1 MAYTAGVQQLG
12 VDAAAGGV
20 NGLLSQLGSYVAAEF
35 DRTLTPTGVD
45 PRTYAV
51 LMALATEDGQSQRQ
65 LSARLGIHRNAMVA
79 VIDSLER
86 QGLAER
92 RSHPEDRRAFAVT
105 LTAKA
110 RKLLPDLDARGRAL
124 EDDIASLY
132 PSLPVLFRRGRESFL
147 QDGHTEKLR
156 IDGPVIPLQ
165 NRLLHDDRK
174 SLERWLQSQS
184 RYQVAEAEKLASR
197 PWSELPRPRTL
208 VSRMRPT
215 IRRPMKIRCFW
226 G

>member
-1 MAYTAGVQQLG
+1 MIIIGRASISDMDHHPAGIASL
-12 VDAAAGGV
+12 DERIPF
-20 NGLLSQLGSYVAAEF
+20 LLSQLGSHVAAEF
-35 DRTLTPTGVD
+35 DRALTTTGVD

-51 LMALATEDGQSQRQ
+51 LMALAAEDGQSQRQ

-124 EDDIASLY
+124 EDDITSPLSPEERTTLRQLLQRVAATAELIPGVHPHLARSI
-132 PSLPVLFRRGRESFL
+132 SSSF
-147 QDGHTEKLR
+147 QQGDG
-156 IDGPVIPLQ
+156 G
-165 NRLLHDDRK
+165 DRDT
-174 SLERWLQSQS
+174 S
-184 RYQVAEAEKLASR
+184 
-197 PWSELPRPRTL
+197 
-208 VSRMRPT
+208 
-215 IRRPMKIRCFW
+215 
-226 G
+226 

>member
-1 MAYTAGVQQLG
+1 MSDMDHQPAGIASL
-12 VDAAAGGV
+12 DERIPF
-20 NGLLSQLGSYVAAEF
+20 LLSQLGSYVAGEF
-35 DRTLTPTGVD
+35 DRALITTGVD

-65 LSARLGIHRNAMVA
+65 LSARLDIHRNAMVA

-124 EDDIASLY
+124 EDDIT
-132 PSLPVLFRRGRESFL
+132 LPLSPEERTTLRQLLQRVAATAELIPGVHPHLARSINSSF
-147 QDGHTEKLR
+147 QQGDAG
-156 IDGPVIPLQ
+156 
-165 NRLLHDDRK
+165 DRD
-174 SLERWLQSQS
+174 
-184 RYQVAEAEKLASR
+184 
-197 PWSELPRPRTL
+197 T
-208 VSRMRPT
+208 
-215 IRRPMKIRCFW
+215 

>member
-1 MAYTAGVQQLG
+1 MIILNHASMRDMDHQPAGIASL
-12 VDAAAGGV
+12 DERIPF
-20 NGLLSQLGSYVAAEF
+20 LLSQLGSYVAAEF
-35 DRTLTPTGVD
+35 DRTLITTGVD

-79 VIDSLER
+79 VIDNLER

-105 LTAKA
+105 LTINA

-124 EDDIASLY
+124 EDDITSPLSPEERTTLRQLLQRVAATAELIPGVHPHLARSI
-132 PSLPVLFRRGRESFL
+132 SSSFQ
-147 QDGHTEKLR
+147 QD
-156 IDGPVIPLQ
+156 DGG
-165 NRLLHDDRK
+165 DRD
-174 SLERWLQSQS
+174 
-184 RYQVAEAEKLASR
+184 
-197 PWSELPRPRTL
+197 T
-208 VSRMRPT
+208 
-215 IRRPMKIRCFW
+215 